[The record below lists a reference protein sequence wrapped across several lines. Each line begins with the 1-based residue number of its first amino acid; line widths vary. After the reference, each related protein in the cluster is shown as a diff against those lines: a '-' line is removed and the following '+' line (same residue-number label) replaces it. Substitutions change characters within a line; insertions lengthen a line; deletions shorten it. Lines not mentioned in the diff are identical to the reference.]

1 MIAYL
6 KGIID
11 IKRQDY
17 VVIDVHGVGYKIFM
31 PEGAIQNLEVD
42 SEAKIYTFMR
52 VREDDVSLYGF
63 LNVEELAMFELL
75 ISVGGIGAKSAVGI
89 LSNIAPSK
97 FALAVITD
105 DVATLKKLP
114 GIGAKTAQR
123 IILELKDKLK
133 AEQSE
138 LDEEKLENA
147 KLKSSKTNENVQE
160 AISGLMVLGYSR
172 KDIEKAFTHLIV
184 DELSVEELIKKGL
197 ILLTQK

>member
-42 SEAKIYTFMR
+42 SEVKIYTFMR

-105 DVATLKKLP
+105 DVTTLKKLP

-123 IILELKDKLK
+123 IILELKDKIK
-133 AEQSE
+133 TQEETEQ
-138 LDEEKLENA
+138 ENEIKQKIEVSDSA
-147 KLKSSKTNENVQE
+147 KDAIEALQVLGYTRREVEE
-160 AISGLMVLGYSR
+160 AISKIGESNLTTEEIIKQGLKYLGR
-172 KDIEKAFTHLIV
+172 
-184 DELSVEELIKKGL
+184 
-197 ILLTQK
+197 

>member
-105 DVATLKKLP
+105 DVTTLKKLP

-123 IILELKDKLK
+123 IILELKDKIK
-133 AEQSE
+133 TQEATEQESE
-138 LDEEKLENA
+138 IKQKIEVSDSA
-147 KLKSSKTNENVQE
+147 KDAIEALQVLGYTCREVEE
-160 AISGLMVLGYSR
+160 AISKIGDSNLTTEEIIKQGLKYLGR
-172 KDIEKAFTHLIV
+172 
-184 DELSVEELIKKGL
+184 
-197 ILLTQK
+197 

>member
-105 DVATLKKLP
+105 DVTTLKKLP

-123 IILELKDKLK
+123 IILELKDKIK
-133 AEQSE
+133 TQEATEQ
-138 LDEEKLENA
+138 ENEIKQKIEVSDSA
-147 KLKSSKTNENVQE
+147 KDAIEALQVLGYTRREVEE
-160 AISGLMVLGYSR
+160 AISKIGDSNLTTEEIIKQGLKYLGR
-172 KDIEKAFTHLIV
+172 
-184 DELSVEELIKKGL
+184 
-197 ILLTQK
+197 

>member
-42 SEAKIYTFMR
+42 SEVKIYTFMR

-105 DVATLKKLP
+105 DVTTLKNY
-114 GIGAKTAQR
+114 
-123 IILELKDKLK
+123 LE
-133 AEQSE
+133 
-138 LDEEKLENA
+138 
-147 KLKSSKTNENVQE
+147 
-160 AISGLMVLGYSR
+160 
-172 KDIEKAFTHLIV
+172 
-184 DELSVEELIKKGL
+184 
-197 ILLTQK
+197 

>member
-105 DVATLKKLP
+105 DVTTLKKLP

-123 IILELKDKLK
+123 IILELKDKIK
-133 AEQSE
+133 TQEATEQ
-138 LDEEKLENA
+138 ENEIKQKTEVSDSA
-147 KLKSSKTNENVQE
+147 KDAIEALHVLGYTRREVEE
-160 AISGLMVLGYSR
+160 AISKIGESNLTTEEIIKQGLKYLGR
-172 KDIEKAFTHLIV
+172 
-184 DELSVEELIKKGL
+184 
-197 ILLTQK
+197 

>member
-42 SEAKIYTFMR
+42 SEVKIYAFMR

-105 DVATLKKLP
+105 DVTTLKKLP

-123 IILELKDKLK
+123 IILELKDKIK
-133 AEQSE
+133 TQEATEQ
-138 LDEEKLENA
+138 ENEIKQKIEVSDSA
-147 KLKSSKTNENVQE
+147 KDAIEALQVLGYTRREVEE
-160 AISGLMVLGYSR
+160 AISKIGESNLTTEEIIKRGLKYLGR
-172 KDIEKAFTHLIV
+172 
-184 DELSVEELIKKGL
+184 
-197 ILLTQK
+197 

>member
-42 SEAKIYTFMR
+42 SEVKIYTFMR

-105 DVATLKKLP
+105 DVTTLKKLP

-123 IILELKDKLK
+123 IILELKDKIK
-133 AEQSE
+133 TQEATEQENEIKQKTE
-138 LDEEKLENA
+138 LSDSA
-147 KLKSSKTNENVQE
+147 KDAIEALQVLGYTRREVEE
-160 AISGLMVLGYSR
+160 AISKIGESNLTTEEIIKQGLKYLGR
-172 KDIEKAFTHLIV
+172 
-184 DELSVEELIKKGL
+184 
-197 ILLTQK
+197 

>member
-105 DVATLKKLP
+105 DVTTLKKLP

-123 IILELKDKLK
+123 IILELKDKIK
-133 AEQSE
+133 TQEATEQESE
-138 LDEEKLENA
+138 IKQKIEVSDGA
-147 KLKSSKTNENVQE
+147 KDAIEALQVLGYTRKEVEE
-160 AISGLMVLGYSR
+160 AISKIGDSNLTTEEIIKQGLKYLGR
-172 KDIEKAFTHLIV
+172 
-184 DELSVEELIKKGL
+184 
-197 ILLTQK
+197 

>member
-123 IILELKDKLK
+123 IILELKDKIK
-133 AEQSE
+133 TQEATEQESE
-138 LDEEKLENA
+138 IKQKIEVSDDA
-147 KLKSSKTNENVQE
+147 KDAIEALQVLGYTRKEVEE
-160 AISGLMVLGYSR
+160 AISKIGDSNLTTEEIIKQGLKYLGR
-172 KDIEKAFTHLIV
+172 
-184 DELSVEELIKKGL
+184 
-197 ILLTQK
+197 

>member
-42 SEAKIYTFMR
+42 SEVKIYTFMR

-105 DVATLKKLP
+105 DVTTLKKLP
-114 GIGAKTAQR
+114 GIGVKTAQR
-123 IILELKDKLK
+123 IILELKDKIK
-133 AEQSE
+133 TQEATEQ
-138 LDEEKLENA
+138 ENEIKQKTEVSDSA
-147 KLKSSKTNENVQE
+147 KDAIEALQVLGYTRREVEE
-160 AISGLMVLGYSR
+160 AISKIGESNLTTEEIIKQGLKYLGR
-172 KDIEKAFTHLIV
+172 
-184 DELSVEELIKKGL
+184 
-197 ILLTQK
+197 

>member
-105 DVATLKKLP
+105 DVTTLKKLP

-123 IILELKDKLK
+123 IILELKDKIK
-133 AEQSE
+133 TQEATEQESE
-138 LDEEKLENA
+138 IKQKIEVSDNA
-147 KLKSSKTNENVQE
+147 KDAIEALQVLGYTRREVEE
-160 AISGLMVLGYSR
+160 AISKIGDSNLTTEEIIKQGLKYLGR
-172 KDIEKAFTHLIV
+172 
-184 DELSVEELIKKGL
+184 
-197 ILLTQK
+197 

>member
-123 IILELKDKLK
+123 IILELKDKIK
-133 AEQSE
+133 TQEATEQESE
-138 LDEEKLENA
+138 IKQKIEVSDSA
-147 KLKSSKTNENVQE
+147 KDAIEALQVLGYTRKEVEE
-160 AISGLMVLGYSR
+160 AISKIGDSNLTTEEIIKQGLKYLGR
-172 KDIEKAFTHLIV
+172 
-184 DELSVEELIKKGL
+184 
-197 ILLTQK
+197 

>member
-1 MIAYL
+1 MIGYVR
-6 KGIID
+6 GIVTHLF
-11 IKRQDY
+11 KESCY
-17 VVIDVHGVGYKIFM
+17 VDVHGVGYKIFM

-42 SEAKIYTFMR
+42 SEVKIYTFMR

-105 DVATLKKLP
+105 DVTTLKKLP

-123 IILELKDKLK
+123 IILELKDKIK
-133 AEQSE
+133 TQEATEQ
-138 LDEEKLENA
+138 ENEIKQKIEVSDSA
-147 KLKSSKTNENVQE
+147 KDAIEALQVLGYTRREVEE
-160 AISGLMVLGYSR
+160 AISKIGESNLTTEEIIKR
-172 KDIEKAFTHLIV
+172 
-184 DELSVEELIKKGL
+184 ELKYLER
-197 ILLTQK
+197 

>member
-42 SEAKIYTFMR
+42 SEVKIYTFMR

-105 DVATLKKLP
+105 DVTTLKKLP

-123 IILELKDKLK
+123 IILELKDKIK
-133 AEQSE
+133 TQEATEQ
-138 LDEEKLENA
+138 ENEIKQKIEVSDSA
-147 KLKSSKTNENVQE
+147 KDAIEALQVLGYTRREVEE
-160 AISGLMVLGYSR
+160 AISKIGESNLTTEEIIKRGLKYLGR
-172 KDIEKAFTHLIV
+172 
-184 DELSVEELIKKGL
+184 
-197 ILLTQK
+197 

>member
-17 VVIDVHGVGYKIFM
+17 VVIDVHGVGYKILM

-42 SEAKIYTFMR
+42 SEVKIYTFMR

-105 DVATLKKLP
+105 DVTTLKKLP

-123 IILELKDKLK
+123 IILELKDKIK
-133 AEQSE
+133 TQEATEQ
-138 LDEEKLENA
+138 ENEIKQKTEVSDSA
-147 KLKSSKTNENVQE
+147 KDAIEALQVLGYTRREVEE
-160 AISGLMVLGYSR
+160 AISKIGESNLTTEEIIKQGLKYLGR
-172 KDIEKAFTHLIV
+172 
-184 DELSVEELIKKGL
+184 
-197 ILLTQK
+197 

>member
-31 PEGAIQNLEVD
+31 TEGAIQNLEVD

-89 LSNIAPSK
+89 LSSIAPSK

-123 IILELKDKLK
+123 IILELKDKIK
-133 AEQSE
+133 TQEATEQESE
-138 LDEEKLENA
+138 IKQKIEVSDSA
-147 KLKSSKTNENVQE
+147 KDAIEALQVLGYTRKEVEE
-160 AISGLMVLGYSR
+160 AISKIGDSNLTTEEIIKQGLKYLGR
-172 KDIEKAFTHLIV
+172 
-184 DELSVEELIKKGL
+184 
-197 ILLTQK
+197 

>member
-97 FALAVITD
+97 FVLAVITD
-105 DVATLKKLP
+105 DVTTLKKLP

-123 IILELKDKLK
+123 IILELKDKIK
-133 AEQSE
+133 TQEATEQ
-138 LDEEKLENA
+138 ENEIKQKTEVSDSA
-147 KLKSSKTNENVQE
+147 KDAIEALQVLGYTRREVEE
-160 AISGLMVLGYSR
+160 AISKIGESNLTTEEIIKQGLKYLGR
-172 KDIEKAFTHLIV
+172 
-184 DELSVEELIKKGL
+184 
-197 ILLTQK
+197 

>member
-42 SEAKIYTFMR
+42 SEVKIYTFMR

-105 DVATLKKLP
+105 DVTTLKKLP

-123 IILELKDKLK
+123 IILELKDKIK
-133 AEQSE
+133 TQEATEQ
-138 LDEEKLENA
+138 ENEIKQKIEVSDSA
-147 KLKSSKTNENVQE
+147 KDAIEALQVLGYTRREVEE
-160 AISGLMVLGYSR
+160 AISRIGESNLTTEEIIKRGLKYLGR
-172 KDIEKAFTHLIV
+172 
-184 DELSVEELIKKGL
+184 
-197 ILLTQK
+197 

>member
-105 DVATLKKLP
+105 DVTTLKKLP

-123 IILELKDKLK
+123 IILELKDKIK
-133 AEQSE
+133 TQEATGQ
-138 LDEEKLENA
+138 ENEIKQKTEVSDSA
-147 KLKSSKTNENVQE
+147 KDAIEALQVLGYTRREVEE
-160 AISGLMVLGYSR
+160 AISKIGESNLTTEEIIKQGLKYLGR
-172 KDIEKAFTHLIV
+172 
-184 DELSVEELIKKGL
+184 
-197 ILLTQK
+197 

>member
-105 DVATLKKLP
+105 DVTTLKKLP

-123 IILELKDKLK
+123 IILELKDKIK
-133 AEQSE
+133 TQEATEQANEIKQKIEVS
-138 LDEEKLENA
+138 DSA
-147 KLKSSKTNENVQE
+147 KDAIEALQVLGYTRREVEE
-160 AISGLMVLGYSR
+160 AISKIGESNLTTEEIIKQGLKYLGR
-172 KDIEKAFTHLIV
+172 
-184 DELSVEELIKKGL
+184 
-197 ILLTQK
+197 

>member
-105 DVATLKKLP
+105 DVTTLKKLP

-123 IILELKDKLK
+123 IILELKDKIK
-133 AEQSE
+133 TQEATEQESE
-138 LDEEKLENA
+138 IKQKIEVSDSA
-147 KLKSSKTNENVQE
+147 KDAIEALQVLGYTRKEVEE
-160 AISGLMVLGYSR
+160 AISKIGDSNLTTEEIIKQGLKYLGR
-172 KDIEKAFTHLIV
+172 
-184 DELSVEELIKKGL
+184 
-197 ILLTQK
+197 